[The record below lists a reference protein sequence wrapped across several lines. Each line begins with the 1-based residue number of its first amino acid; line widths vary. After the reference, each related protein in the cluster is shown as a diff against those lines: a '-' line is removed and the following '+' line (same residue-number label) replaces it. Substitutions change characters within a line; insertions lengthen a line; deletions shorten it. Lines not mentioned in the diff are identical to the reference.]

1 MVAGGF
7 LSLCPSLRDPDIDDE
22 VLLDQ
27 SGSSDYRAVTFKRL
41 TLVTDMEDSVA
52 YHLRASQT
60 FDCARDVTRRL
71 LRSPDPVRCWRSSP
85 ATSLKF
91 GGSSGD
97 Q

>member
-1 MVAGGF
+1 
-7 LSLCPSLRDPDIDDE
+7 L
-22 VLLDQ
+22 
-27 SGSSDYRAVTFKRL
+27 
-41 TLVTDMEDSVA
+41 EDSVA